1 MRIDPAS
8 SSYKRRVGVHRNT
21 ISVFAGVILLLQA
34 PLASAQDFLERT
46 FLVEVT
52 AGSGRSAIARG
63 LSFGGYELDEG
74 DPVNFADWYT
84 PRFPDVNFIFLTE
97 LSPTTGMTWGI
108 SLGERGEKYSIDP
121 GLWLGLIHRMDL
133 GHKSHLTISAITMLG
148 GDFREKSCFGFY
160 KTINAEAEVNCRLA
174 ASILPPADT
183 LKFLVSEPGYR
194 EARVT
199 LRYEIQF

>member
-1 MRIDPAS
+1 M
-8 SSYKRRVGVHRNT
+8 
-21 ISVFAGVILLLQA
+21 LLPA

-46 FLVEVT
+46 FLIEVA

-63 LSFGGYELDEG
+63 LSFGGYELEDG

-97 LSPTTGMTWGI
+97 LSPTTGMTWGL
-108 SLGERGEKYSIDP
+108 SLGERGEKYTIDS
-121 GLWLGLIHRMDL
+121 GVWLGLIHRMDL
-133 GHKSHLTISAITMLG
+133 GHKSSLTISAMTMLG

-160 KTINAEAEVNCRLA
+160 NTINDEAEVNCRLA

-183 LKFLVSEPGYR
+183 LKFLVSESGYR
-194 EARVT
+194 ETRVN
-199 LRYEIQF
+199 LRYEILF

>member
-1 MRIDPAS
+1 
-8 SSYKRRVGVHRNT
+8 
-21 ISVFAGVILLLQA
+21 
-34 PLASAQDFLERT
+34 
-46 FLVEVT
+46 
-52 AGSGRSAIARG
+52 
-63 LSFGGYELDEG
+63 
-74 DPVNFADWYT
+74 
-84 PRFPDVNFIFLTE
+84 
-97 LSPTTGMTWGI
+97 
-108 SLGERGEKYSIDP
+108 
-121 GLWLGLIHRMDL
+121 
-133 GHKSHLTISAITMLG
+133 MLG

>member
-1 MRIDPAS
+1 MRIDPGS
-8 SSYKRRVGVHRNT
+8 LSHTRRVGLYRNK

-34 PLASAQDFLERT
+34 PLASGQDLLQRT

-63 LSFGGYELDEG
+63 FSFGGYELDEG
-74 DPVNFADWYT
+74 NPVNLADWYT

-97 LSPTTGMTWGI
+97 LSPTTGLTWGI

-121 GLWLGLIHRMDL
+121 GVWLGLVHRIDL
-133 GHKSHLTISAITMLG
+133 GLKSSLTISAMTMLW

-160 KTINAEAEVNCRLA
+160 RAINDEEEVNCRLA
-174 ASILPPADT
+174 ASTLPPADT

-194 EARVT
+194 ETRVT